1 LFDSGAG
8 GRRLITMSGMSGP
21 VSPARARSARM
32 IALGLGSVALA
43 AGLALPGVGPARA
56 GIGMAE
62 PVPNAIDQSS
72 VMTDPAQARLDYIEN
87 CGGCHGVN
95 GDTVPAHLPE
105 LEGRVGW
112 FMCTPQARAYLLR
125 LPNVAHS
132 RIRDNGELADL
143 MNYVVFVLGEGSVPK
158 GTAPFT
164 ADEVARERVHALTNT
179 NLTAERLRLANQLIT
194 KCHAPASIKL
204 LYPGDARPGIPEP
217 GARQ

>member
-1 LFDSGAG
+1 
-8 GRRLITMSGMSGP
+8 
-21 VSPARARSARM
+21 M
-32 IALGLGSVALA
+32 IALGVGVVALA
-43 AGLALPGVGPARA
+43 AGLTLPGFGPATA
-56 GIGMAE
+56 GTGMAE
-62 PVPNAIDQSS
+62 PAPTTIDPHS

-164 ADEVARERVHALTNT
+164 ADEVARERLHALTNT

-194 KCHAPASIKL
+194 QCHAPASIKL
-204 LYPGDARPGIPEP
+204 LYPGDARPGIPDQ
-217 GARQ
+217 GSSQ